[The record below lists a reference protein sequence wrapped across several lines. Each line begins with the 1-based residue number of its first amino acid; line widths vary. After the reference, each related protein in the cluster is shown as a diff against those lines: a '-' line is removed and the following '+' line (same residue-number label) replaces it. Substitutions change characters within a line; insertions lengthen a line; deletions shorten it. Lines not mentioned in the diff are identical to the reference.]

1 MVRSEKFERI
11 NGIKLKCKF
20 YQWLCLLAKFAA
32 SQPLPVIK
40 YITLTTDYGL
50 SDPYVAAVKGQL
62 YRQLPGVQLVDV
74 AHNISKYNLQQA
86 AYALKNAYH
95 FFPDGS
101 LHLLDVSSTHSDKA
115 EFILFAFEGHYFV
128 TPDNGIC
135 ALITENA
142 ALKPFIVPQ
151 GGRPHAYP
159 FSLLSDVLPALQ
171 PFLMGEKPELLYG
184 EAISSY
190 QELTHLLPVSS
201 SDNLQGRVVYV
212 DSYENVITNIDRNTF
227 KKWLNKGDNYTIHL
241 RKRRSHENQV
251 TRLVNSYEDVQ
262 LTDIACFF
270 GHNNLLQIAIRGGNA
285 SGLLGLKIGD
295 PIYIEKI

>member
-1 MVRSEKFERI
+1 MIQF
-11 NGIKLKCKF
+11 
-20 YQWLCLLAKFAA
+20 
-32 SQPLPVIK
+32 
-40 YITLTTDYGL
+40 ITLTTDYGL

-86 AYALKNAYH
+86 AYTLKNAFH

-101 LHLLDVSSTHSDKA
+101 LHLLDVSSTQTDNP

-128 TPDNGIC
+128 MPDNGVC

-142 ALKPFIVPQ
+142 ALQPYIVPQ
-151 GGRPHAYP
+151 GGRPHSYP

-171 PFLMGEKPELLYG
+171 PFLKGEKPEHLFG
-184 EAISSY
+184 EPHLQY
-190 QELTHLLPVSS
+190 QQLTHLLPVNSG
-201 SDNLQGRVVYV
+201 DNLQGRVLYV

-227 KKWLNKGDNYTIHL
+227 KKWLGKNSNYIIHL
-241 RKRRSHENQV
+241 RKRKNHENQV
-251 TRLVNSYEDVQ
+251 TRLVNSYEDVA

-285 SGLLGLKIGD
+285 SGLLGLRIGD
-295 PIYIEKI
+295 AVFIEKT